1 MITALI
7 IIYSFMA
14 GMTAEYTHTRL
25 KKISAS
31 GCLVLTAIILGI
43 LWPYEIFWRSK

>member
-31 GCLVLTAIILGI
+31 GGLVLTAIILGI

>member
-1 MITALI
+1 MIIALI

-25 KKISAS
+25 KNV
-31 GCLVLTAIILGI
+31 CLWLPVLTAIILGI